1 MNKKNK
7 KDSEINIKTIWKAFR
22 SEKGKRYTFVIFYI
36 FFFIFLFIFIN
47 TGPTTKPNNNLNNNS
62 NANNQIDESS
72 LPFQTKN
79 LENNNYKFKYI
90 VYSNI
95 NELDYLGEKLNNKIF
110 INDDT
115 GVHEF
120 NYRNGNLISI
130 DNSNIIHSELF
141 DIYTIKR
148 IIKNSKLVSET
159 KLNETEEY
167 VYNYTI
173 KNTDLANIT
182 LQSVNNLDNIND
194 IKITTNKNKEI
205 ESMEFNLLNYES
217 ELNKTLNTFK
227 IVLEIGDKNE

>member
-47 TGPTTKPNNNLNNNS
+47 TTPATKPNNKTINNT
-62 NANNQIDESS
+62 NNQIEESS

-79 LENNNYKFKYI
+79 LENNDYKFKYI
-90 VYSNI
+90 IYSNS
-95 NELDYLGEKLNNKIF
+95 NELDYLGEKLNNKIL
-110 INDDT
+110 ITDDT

-120 NYRNGNLISI
+120 NYQNGNLVSTS
-130 DNSNIIHSELF
+130 NTNIIHSELF

-148 IIKNSKLVSET
+148 IIKASKLISET
-159 KLNETEEY
+159 KMNETGEY

-173 KNTDLANIT
+173 RNIDLANIT

-205 ESMEFNLLNYES
+205 ESIEFNLLNYES